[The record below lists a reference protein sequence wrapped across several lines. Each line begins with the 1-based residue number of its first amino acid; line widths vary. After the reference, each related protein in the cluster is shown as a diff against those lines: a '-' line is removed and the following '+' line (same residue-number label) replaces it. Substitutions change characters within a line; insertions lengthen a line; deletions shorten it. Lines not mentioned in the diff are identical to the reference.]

1 MPNPEDMLTKIPKNT
16 PPWAVGI
23 VSVVVSVGMVFICLY
38 LTSRTEIQAFANS
51 SIKKGEVEAD
61 LERAATTSM
70 INLVHENSE
79 QITQLSGVLF
89 KTQNE
94 NIELTRRVAS
104 IERDLAVASE
114 RMTACEERL
123 AKCK

>member
-1 MPNPEDMLTKIPKNT
+1 VASPEDMLGKIPKNT

-51 SIKKGEVEAD
+51 SIKKVEADAD

-94 NIELTRRVAS
+94 NIELTRRVTL
-104 IERDLAVASE
+104 IERDLAVANE
-114 RMTACEERL
+114 RMASCEERL